1 MLYRLTYNPILSM
14 LWSRRL
20 DRRMAQVLLLTVGI
34 MLVGL
39 IEHLP
44 RQWPAGLVNRYR
56 ASVCLVVAGLM
67 AIALKMATQTEIAAF
82 ESGHFLSAWPMWV
95 FLVSA
100 AAICGLGFGMV
111 EVTRYKDLL
120 LTLPWSPL
128 DAFTR
133 KVLSRIVRAIAA
145 WTASASIMA
154 LCAVVQI
161 AQNFDRHDP
170 SPLFTPDPWPSG
182 SSPIIIY
189 DLS

>member
-1 MLYRLTYNPILSM
+1 M
-14 LWSRRL
+14 
-20 DRRMAQVLLLTVGI
+20 LLLAVGL

-44 RQWPAGLVNRYR
+44 RQCPAGLVNRYR
-56 ASVCLVVAGLM
+56 ASVCLVVVGLM

-82 ESGHFLSAWPMWV
+82 ESGHFLSVWPVWV

-100 AAICGLGFGMV
+100 AATCGFGFGVV

-128 DAFTR
+128 TAFTR
-133 KVLSRIVRAIAA
+133 KVLSHIVHAIAA
-145 WTASASIMA
+145 WTAGASIMA

-170 SPLFTPDPWPSG
+170 SPLLTPDLWPSG
-182 SSPIIIY
+182 SSPLIIY
-189 DLS
+189 DLSQPSVGMRIRAAAV